1 MNRTTQNYS
10 QCFTLEDLDIRGQVV
25 QLEEVWQAL
34 HEQRGYSAQALRF
47 LGELSCVAVLIGAGL
62 KYPGRAAL
70 QIQRDRN
77 RSNGTLLAI
86 VDCTQQLGLRGMV
99 NALEGQTAASF
110 SEWVGDGT
118 LAITLS
124 RQSSNQMYQS
134 IVPLSGLSVAE
145 CFEHYFD
152 QSEQLPTHLWL
163 AANEQGAGALLLQ
176 KLPGADEKDAD
187 GWARIEKLA
196 ASVSEAELISLPAA
210 QLLQRLFYEEDIRL
224 HALRTVQHDCAR
236 NPAKVEAM
244 LQALGAEEIAATLRE
259 NGNIVVV
266 RDEIC
271 NHEYRFDA
279 AMIERLFSNG

>member
-1 MNRTTQNYS
+1 MSRITQNHS

-62 KYPGRAAL
+62 KYPGRASL

-77 RSNGTLLAI
+77 HSTGTLLAI
-86 VDCTQQLGLRGMV
+86 VNCTHQLGLRGMV
-99 NALEGQTAASF
+99 NALEAQTAASF
-110 SEWVGDGT
+110 SDWVGDGT

-124 RQSSNQMYQS
+124 RQASTQIYQS
-134 IVPLSGLSVAE
+134 IVPISGLSVAE

-176 KLPGADEKDAD
+176 KLPGADEMDAD

-196 ASVSEAELISLPAA
+196 ASVSEAELISIPPA
-210 QLLQRLFYEEDIRL
+210 QLLQRLFYEEDYGFMIRGPYSMIA
-224 HALRTVQHDCAR
+224 HAILLRSRPCCGHWVPKRLQPLCVKTVILWWYVTKFATT
-236 NPAKVEAM
+236 NT
-244 LQALGAEEIAATLRE
+244 ALTPP
-259 NGNIVVV
+259 
-266 RDEIC
+266 
-271 NHEYRFDA
+271 
-279 AMIERLFSNG
+279 